1 MPSGQDSAIV
11 AFAKLL
17 GRLGCTPE
25 IEAQIR
31 EAEEV

>member
-1 MPSGQDSAIV
+1 MSRGQGSTIV